1 MNLFEYKDLI
11 DGKPMHI
18 ATVNKENNPN
28 LAVASD
34 VKVIEENKIMI
45 SVNEMVHTQ
54 ENVKYNSN
62 VVLTVFDENY
72 EGIRMFGVAEYY
84 TEGKYFELDKATFDE
99 ALFNERGIHVKGAIV
114 VTVNRVHKYI

>member
-18 ATVNKENNPN
+18 ATVNKHNNPN

-45 SVNEMVHTQ
+45 SVNEMVNTQ
-54 ENVKYNSN
+54 ENIKYNHN

-72 EGIRMFGVAEYY
+72 EGLRMFGIAEYY
-84 TEGKYFELDKATFDE
+84 TEGKYFELDKEAFDE
-99 ALFNERGIHVKGAIV
+99 ALFNERGIHIKGTII
-114 VTVNRVHKYI
+114 VTVDKVHKYV

>member
-18 ATVNKENNPN
+18 ATVNKDNNPN

-72 EGIRMFGVAEYY
+72 EGIRLFGVAEYY
-84 TEGKYFELDKATFDE
+84 TEGKYFELDKEIFDE
-99 ALFNERGIHVKGAIV
+99 ALFDERGIHVKGAIV

>member
-18 ATVNKENNPN
+18 ATVNKDNNPN

-72 EGIRMFGVAEYY
+72 EGLRLFGVAEYY
-84 TEGKYFELDKATFDE
+84 TEGKYFELDKEIFDE
-99 ALFNERGIHVKGAIV
+99 ALFDERGIHVKGAIV

>member
-18 ATVNKENNPN
+18 ATVNNHNNPN

-54 ENVKYNSN
+54 ENIKYNHN

-72 EGIRMFGVAEYY
+72 EGLRMFGEAEYY
-84 TEGKYFELDKATFDE
+84 TEGKYFELDKETFDE
-99 ALFNERGIHVKGAIV
+99 ALFNERGIHIKGAII
-114 VTVNRVHKYI
+114 VTVDKVHKYV